1 MHTNWITE
9 KNIWNCCVLR
19 SPGQGG
25 LVGDRE
31 HTLTRSAHAV
41 GKLRASLVGPLWAC
55 PASSGVERLWKW
67 WSDRNGCL
75 WIA

>member
-9 KNIWNCCVLR
+9 KDNLELLCSKVTWPR
-19 SPGQGG
+19 G
-25 LVGDRE
+25 LGEDRE